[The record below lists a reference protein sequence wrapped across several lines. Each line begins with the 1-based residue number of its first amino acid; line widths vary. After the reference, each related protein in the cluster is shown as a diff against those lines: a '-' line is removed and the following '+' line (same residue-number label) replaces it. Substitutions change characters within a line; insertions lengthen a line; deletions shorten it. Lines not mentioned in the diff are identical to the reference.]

1 MEMDDSLVK
10 QSSLI
15 IDDERSNIKLL
26 AGELQSRYRIS
37 FALNGDDGLR
47 IVQGDLPVDLILLD
61 IMMEGMDGYE
71 VCRRLKSDPQTRNIP
86 VIFITAMNEVADE
99 TKGLEIGAVDYI
111 TKPFTMAIVKARV
124 RTHLELKRHRDL
136 LENLSSLD
144 GLTAISNRRRYDEV
158 IQREWKRSQREG
170 TPLSLILIDIDHF
183 KSYND
188 TYGHAAGD
196 DCLKQVAKT
205 LAASVNRP
213 GDLVA
218 RYGGEEFVV
227 VLPRTDPEGAALVAE
242 KMRREIESLDIRH
255 ESSPTAGC
263 LTISLG
269 AATTLPTPHE
279 SPRELARASDRSLY
293 QAKRNGRN
301 RVQQIQ
307 LETACK
313 DF

>member
-1 MEMDDSLVK
+1 MEMDDPLVK
-10 QSSLI
+10 QRILI
-15 IDDERSNIKLL
+15 IDDEQSNIKLL
-26 AGELQSRYRIS
+26 AGELQTHYPIS
-37 FALNGDDGLR
+37 FALNGEDGLR
-47 IVQGDLPVDLILLD
+47 IVRGDLPVDLILLD

-71 VCRRLKSDPQTRNIP
+71 VCRRLKSDPHTCNIP

-111 TKPFTMAIVKARV
+111 TKPFTMAVVKARV

-158 IQREWKRSQREG
+158 IQLEWKRSQREA

-183 KSYND
+183 KPYND

-218 RYGGEEFVV
+218 RYGGEEFVA
-227 VLPRTDPEGAALVAE
+227 VLPRTDPEGAAFVAE
-242 KMRREIESLDIRH
+242 KMRRDIESLDIRH

-269 AATTLPTPHE
+269 VATTLPTPHE
-279 SPRELARASDRSLY
+279 SPRELAGASDRSLY

-301 RVQQIQ
+301 RVQQVQ
-307 LETACK
+307 PETASGV
-313 DF
+313 